1 MEGFMA
7 RSAAAAVGAALAASI
22 TAAPAQTIVDGSG
35 QSVPPDHLAI
45 LLSIARDNSPNME
58 LAQVRVAH
66 VLGGYLLCDGPMG
79 TDRRTLAAGPFHD
92 VLDEDEYGLL
102 VLI

>member
-1 MEGFMA
+1 MA
-7 RSAAAAVGAALAASI
+7 RLAAAAVGAALAASI

-66 VLGGYLLCDGPMG
+66 VLGGKPDIYCAMARWERTEGRWLPVHFTMFSTKMNMG
-79 TDRRTLAAGPFHD
+79 CS
-92 VLDEDEYGLL
+92 Y
-102 VLI
+102 